1 VTRTDAYGITDKLD
15 DETLQV
21 LVDRLEARARHPPF
35 MAMLTQYLDVMGIDS
50 AERVLDVGCGAGVA
64 ARAIAHRPDFRGRV
78 TAIDLSDFL
87 VRAGRQFA
95 LSEGVAQRIEFLV
108 GDTQQLDL
116 PDRCFDAAIAH
127 TLLSHVEQP
136 LKVLQEL
143 HRVVKPGALIG
154 IFDGD
159 YASIT
164 FGHEDPAVGARF
176 DAVVRNAIITNAM
189 VMRQMPRLLKQ
200 AQLEVIAF
208 FPHVI
213 AEAGLRSTGAR
224 QYNRFAAYCRNQAR
238 LAKQRQTR
246 GPMRCNAIRSKA
258 SFLAPATSTP
268 TSCVARFDATR
279 LGESRWLNLSR
290 WLTLRLRTRQSILEK

>member
-164 FGHEDPAVGARF
+164 FGHEDPAVGAHF

-208 FPHVI
+208 SPHVI
-213 AEAGLRSTGAR
+213 AEAGTAEYWSSSIQSFRRILPKSGQVGEAEANAWADAMQRDSLQGKFFGACNFYTYVVRRSA
-224 QYNRFAAYCRNQAR
+224 
-238 LAKQRQTR
+238 
-246 GPMRCNAIRSKA
+246 
-258 SFLAPATSTP
+258 
-268 TSCVARFDATR
+268 
-279 LGESRWLNLSR
+279 
-290 WLTLRLRTRQSILEK
+290 